1 MINGRCPATMC
12 CIALVLGIVGTP
24 IWEAIAND
32 VIGSKEL
39 VQTPQWL
46 ILGGTYRI
54 RHELQDGRFR
64 EDRTGGDQALV
75 ERLLLNVR
83 VDPGWFYLGGEFE
96 NTRAHLDDKGTPIGT
111 DDVNTL

>member
-1 MINGRCPATMC
+1 VVDPWG
-12 CIALVLGIVGTP
+12 
-24 IWEAIAND
+24 D
-32 VIGSKEL
+32 
-39 VQTPQWL
+39 
-46 ILGGTYRI
+46 GTYRI

-96 NTRAHLDDKGTPIGT
+96 NARAYLDDKGTPIGT